1 MTQLND
7 ISLAFDDIIDTP
19 AKRRRQVEEASQ
31 QLRQR
36 YAQSQLPFSLL
47 GAGIAGSIPGITE
60 NLRRGLR
67 DVGGTAF
74 KTQGENIAEQL
85 RGIDTSTVA
94 GQNQVL
100 AIISQVD
107 PGRAEALKQMF
118 DQKNIEAEQR
128 RFAADQFQ
136 FQKDQFTE
144 EKRAAGVKEGLET
157 RELEYKE
164 DVLDQ
169 QVTEWL
175 AEQGNVENRP
185 NFYQRMAAEFG
196 DNPEIQSTFQAAAV
210 TNPQSSDI
218 NTVLSALSTNNKA
231 QDKERFIN
239 QLMVEGKMTRVQA
252 QNMNAMI
259 EQGLFEPTVQA
270 DGTVIMPNMINIMA
284 RQSGNTEL
292 TEDDM
297 VLTIPPTVYQPANYN
312 IAEERTLYALH
323 EFVPGL
329 RNWFQ
334 REGQKIYG
342 QVEPG
347 WLDLRRQEAQNTV
360 NTIMTGLRAAARE
373 EMGAARLSTRLVD
386 IIDSEIGLGS
396 RAIDQ
401 PDLYLTKLRTQHHRL
416 KRERQ
421 RIEGLPTSTPQGREQ
436 QTDLLSRIDRVIQE
450 IGLEDKIIAP
460 SELSVETVRLASEDD
475 LRESLAAMPDDA
487 YAALS
492 QDIKDA
498 LQDRI
503 RR

>member
-1 MTQLND
+1 MNSLDD

-19 AKRRRQVEEASQ
+19 AKRQRQVAAADQEM
-31 QLRQR
+31 RQR
-36 YAQSQLPFSLL
+36 YAQSRNPFALL
-47 GAGIAGSIPGITE
+47 GAGIAGGIQGNTE
-60 NLRRGLR
+60 NLRRALVGM
-67 DVGGTAF
+67 GGTGF

-128 RFAADQFQ
+128 EFAADQFE
-136 FQKDQFTE
+136 FQKEQFTE
-144 EKRAAGVKEGLET
+144 EKRAAEVEEDFERRELAYKEG
-157 RELEYKE
+157 
-164 DVLDQ
+164 VLDQ
-169 QVTEWL
+169 QVQEWL
-175 AEQGNVENRP
+175 ADQGNVENRP
-185 NFYQRMAAEFG
+185 NFYQRMAAEFA
-196 DNPEIQSTFQAAAV
+196 DNPEIQSVFQAAAL

-218 NTVLSALSTNNKA
+218 NTVLSALSTNDKA

-239 QLMVEGKMTRVQA
+239 QLMVEGDMTRVQA

-259 EQGLFEPTVQA
+259 EQNLFEPTVQA

-297 VLTIPPTVYQPANYN
+297 VLTIPPTVYQPTNYN
-312 IAEERTLYALH
+312 IAEEKTLYALH

-329 RNWFQ
+329 GNWLI

-342 QVEPG
+342 QVEPE

-360 NTIMTGLRAAARE
+360 NTIMAGLRAAARE
-373 EMGAARLSTRLVD
+373 EMGAARLSNFLVD
-386 IIDSEIGLGS
+386 LIDGEIGLQS
-396 RAIDQ
+396 KAIDQ

-416 KRERQ
+416 KRERL
-421 RIEGLPTSTPQGREQ
+421 RIEGMPTSSPQGREQ
-436 QTDLLSRIDRVIQE
+436 QIDILSRIDKAIQE
-450 IGLEDKIIAP
+450 IGLDNKIIAP

-475 LRESLAAMPDDA
+475 LRESIAAMPDDA

>member
-1 MTQLND
+1 MNSLDD

-19 AKRRRQVEEASQ
+19 AKRQRQVAAADQEM
-31 QLRQR
+31 RQR
-36 YAQSQLPFSLL
+36 YAQSRNPFALL
-47 GAGIAGSIPGITE
+47 GAGIAGGIQGNTE
-60 NLRRGLR
+60 NLRRALVGM
-67 DVGGTAF
+67 GGTGF

-128 RFAADQFQ
+128 EFAADQFE
-136 FQKDQFTE
+136 FQKEQFTE
-144 EKRAAGVKEGLET
+144 EKRAAEVEEDFERRELAYKEG
-157 RELEYKE
+157 
-164 DVLDQ
+164 VLDQ
-169 QVTEWL
+169 QVQEWL
-175 AEQGNVENRP
+175 ADQGNVENRP
-185 NFYQRMAAEFG
+185 NFYQRMAAEFA
-196 DNPEIQSTFQAAAV
+196 DNPEIQSVFQAAAL

-218 NTVLSALSTNNKA
+218 NTVLSALSTNDKA

-239 QLMVEGKMTRVQA
+239 QLIVEGKMTRVQA

-259 EQGLFEPTVQA
+259 EQNLFEPTVQA

-297 VLTIPPTVYQPANYN
+297 VLTIPPTVYQPTNYN
-312 IAEERTLYALH
+312 IAEEKTLYALH

-329 RNWFQ
+329 GNWLI

-342 QVEPG
+342 QVEPE

-360 NTIMTGLRAAARE
+360 NTIMAGLRAAARE
-373 EMGAARLSTRLVD
+373 EMGAARLSNFLVD
-386 IIDSEIGLGS
+386 LIDGEIGLQS
-396 RAIDQ
+396 KAIDQ

-416 KRERQ
+416 KRERL
-421 RIEGLPTSTPQGREQ
+421 RIEGMPTSSPQGREQ
-436 QTDLLSRIDRVIQE
+436 QIDILSRIDKAIQE
-450 IGLEDKIIAP
+450 IGLDNKIIAP

-475 LRESLAAMPDDA
+475 LRESIAAMPDDA

-498 LQDRI
+498 FQDRL

>member
-1 MTQLND
+1 MNSLDD

-19 AKRRRQVEEASQ
+19 AKRQRQVAAADQEM
-31 QLRQR
+31 RQR
-36 YAQSQLPFSLL
+36 YAQSRNPFALL
-47 GAGIAGSIPGITE
+47 GAGIAGGIQGNTE
-60 NLRRGLR
+60 NLRRALVGM
-67 DVGGTAF
+67 GGTGF

-128 RFAADQFQ
+128 EFAADQFE
-136 FQKDQFTE
+136 FQKEQFTE
-144 EKRAAGVKEGLET
+144 EKRAAEVEEDFERRELAYKEG
-157 RELEYKE
+157 
-164 DVLDQ
+164 VLDQ
-169 QVTEWL
+169 QVQEWL
-175 AEQGNVENRP
+175 ADQGNVENRP
-185 NFYQRMAAEFG
+185 NFYQRMAAEFA
-196 DNPEIQSTFQAAAV
+196 DNPEIQSVFQAAAL

-218 NTVLSALSTNNKA
+218 NTVLSALSTNDKA

-239 QLMVEGKMTRVQA
+239 QLMVEGDMTRVQA

-259 EQGLFEPTVQA
+259 EQNLFEPTVQA

-297 VLTIPPTVYQPANYN
+297 VLTIPPTVYQPTNYN
-312 IAEERTLYALH
+312 IAEEKTLYALH

-329 RNWFQ
+329 GNWLVREAQ
-334 REGQKIYG
+334 RLYG

-360 NTIMTGLRAAARE
+360 NTIMAGLRAAARE
-373 EMGAARLSTRLVD
+373 EMGAARLSTFLVEL
-386 IIDSEIGLGS
+386 IDSEIGLQS
-396 RAIDQ
+396 KAIDV
-401 PDLYLTKLRTQHHRL
+401 PELYLTKLRTQHHRL
-416 KRERQ
+416 KRERL
-421 RIEGLPTSTPQGREQ
+421 RIEGMPTSSPQGREQ
-436 QTDLLSRIDRVIQE
+436 QIDILSRIDKAIQE
-450 IGLEDKIIAP
+450 IGLDNKIIAP

-475 LRESLAAMPDDA
+475 LRESIAAMPDDA